1 MTSITIK
8 QHEGYFNLRCKIRL
22 ERSAHYYSRNRNPTA
37 KVSTTS
43 NPAYGQRV
51 ATAVGKW
58 EEEERVRIAGFGVEK
73 LEGSRKESVSQRRSR
88 SSDVPSSGERMRS
101 KSRDD
106 RKDSRNLDLRK
117 EHDEM
122 RARNQVGM

>member
-1 MTSITIK
+1 M
-8 QHEGYFNLRCKIRL
+8 
-22 ERSAHYYSRNRNPTA
+22 
-37 KVSTTS
+37 STTD
-43 NPAYGQRV
+43 PAYGQRV
-51 ATAVGKW
+51 AAAVGKW

-88 SSDVPSSGERMRS
+88 SSEVPSSTERMRS
-101 KSRDD
+101 KSRDE

-122 RARNQVGM
+122 RARNQVEVAFYQPLWSYWRREGTQFKIL

>member
-1 MTSITIK
+1 MNSERIQRGKWQK
-8 QHEGYFNLRCKIRL
+8 QSKLIFFTHRT
-22 ERSAHYYSRNRNPTA
+22 ATA
-37 KVSTTS
+37 KVSTTD
-43 NPAYGQRV
+43 PAYGQRV
-51 ATAVGKW
+51 AAAVGKW

-88 SSDVPSSGERMRS
+88 SSEVPSSGERMRS

-122 RARNQVGM
+122 RSRNQVEVAFYKRL

>member
-1 MTSITIK
+1 M
-8 QHEGYFNLRCKIRL
+8 
-22 ERSAHYYSRNRNPTA
+22 
-37 KVSTTS
+37 STTD
-43 NPAYGQRV
+43 PAYGQRV
-51 ATAVGKW
+51 AAAVGKW

-88 SSDVPSSGERMRS
+88 SSEVPSSGERMRS

-122 RARNQVGM
+122 RARNQVERGRILSTFSLIGGEKVHSLRKSCDTGTTLRSRAHY